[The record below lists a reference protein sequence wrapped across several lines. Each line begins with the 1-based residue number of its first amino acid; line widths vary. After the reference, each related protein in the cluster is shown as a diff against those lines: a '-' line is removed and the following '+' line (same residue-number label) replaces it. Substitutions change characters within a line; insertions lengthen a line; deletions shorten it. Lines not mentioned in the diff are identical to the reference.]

1 MISALQLLNRRR
13 LLRWIAAVTAGGLL
27 FLGLSAWI
35 VGGALLAP
43 AHRAVGPAP
52 ADFPV
57 VETTIESESGSKLAT
72 WYSAAENPQAT
83 VVLLHGLRANR
94 ESMLDRA
101 RLFRQAGYSIVMI
114 DLQAH
119 GESPGEHI
127 TVGCLERLDAQAAVR
142 YARIRNPHH
151 KIGVIGCSLGGAAA
165 LLGSPL
171 EIDALVIE
179 SVYPTVTEAV
189 HDRVSAQVGPLSHT
203 LAPLLL
209 CQLQP
214 RLGVS
219 TDDLCPI
226 DNIDDIHCPL
236 LIASGDADQH
246 TPLAETQRMFE
257 TAIAPKQLVIFA
269 GAAHVD
275 LLAHDSQ
282 KYEREI
288 MPFLRVHLLEVSS
301 R

>member
-1 MISALQLLNRRR
+1 MTS
-13 LLRWIAAVTAGGLL
+13 GGVV

-43 AHRAVGPAP
+43 ANREVGPAP

-57 VETTIESESGSKLAT
+57 AETTIESESGSRLAT
-72 WYSAAENPQAT
+72 WYAEADHSTAT

-101 RLFRQAGYSIVMI
+101 RLLRRAGYSIVMI

-127 TVGCLERLDAQAAVR
+127 TVGRLERLDAQAAVL
-142 YARIRNPHH
+142 YARTRNPDH

-171 EIDALVIE
+171 DVDAMVIE

-189 HDRVSAQVGPLSHT
+189 HDRVSAQVGPLSHI

-219 TDDLCPI
+219 TDALRPI
-226 DNIDDIHCPL
+226 DRIDEVECPL
-236 LIASGDADQH
+236 LIANGDEDHH
-246 TPLAETQRMFE
+246 TTLAETQRMFE
-257 TAIAPKQLVIFA
+257 RAKTPKQLVIFT

-275 LLAHDSQ
+275 LLAHDPE
-282 KYEREI
+282 KYAQEVI
-288 MPFLRVHLLEVSS
+288 PFLKIHLLNRSD